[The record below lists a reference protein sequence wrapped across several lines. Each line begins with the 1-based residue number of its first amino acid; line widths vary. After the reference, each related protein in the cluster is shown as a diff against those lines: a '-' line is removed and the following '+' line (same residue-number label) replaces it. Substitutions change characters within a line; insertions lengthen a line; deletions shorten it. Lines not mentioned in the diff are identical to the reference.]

1 MRARAVAPPTDS
13 AIDVHAAVAAP
24 KTVAASPT
32 VVAGRVVGTRARRG
46 GADQLADGSAFSV
59 AQEALGAAIGGL
71 PRRLA
76 QARRLPEASSF
87 AVLQDAAE
95 CVTRRGIPARDAP
108 LLLYCPLR
116 PGHAASAASLSRRL
130 ASQRSKYAPSGGQ
143 YRAADEQVDD
153 RNSHELHRG
162 THLQLI
168 LVCGPT
174 ARVRRASVV
183 SQRYVKSQG
192 S

>member
-1 MRARAVAPPTDS
+1 MIPIRVRADCLLV
-13 AIDVHAAVAAP
+13 VVAAP

-32 VVAGRVVGTRARRG
+32 VAAGRVVGTRARRG

-153 RNSHELHRG
+153 RNSHELHRVQAEISWYQAS
-162 THLQLI
+162 TSTMVHLIPVAAVCPGLGSQL
-168 LVCGPT
+168 PH
-174 ARVRRASVV
+174 
-183 SQRYVKSQG
+183 
-192 S
+192 

>member
-116 PGHAASAASLSRRL
+116 PGHAASAASRRL